1 MNKTVAIDKV
11 VGNVQLGE
19 DPEQSID
26 SAINEVL
33 KLIAANDFEPSKRNR
48 TPSADTVEKIK
59 HNKLQGKNAIIR
71 QYLAHS
77 QKVESSF
84 SAIDSTIPFGKT
96 KILNNL
102 NDLYYEALDF
112 VGIDYFTD
120 EIDIEQIRVNSCLII
135 EFIVERLRNTA
146 YASKNKPSLKED
158 LELGINVVV
167 AHAFIECVILENPLC
182 CQ

>member
-11 VGNVQLGE
+11 VGNVQLG
-19 DPEQSID
+19 DAPEQNID

-33 KLIAANDFEPSKRNR
+33 KLIAHNDFEPSNRNR
-48 TPSADTVEKIK
+48 TPSADTIEKIK
-59 HNKLQGKNAIIR
+59 HNQLQGKSAIIR
-71 QYLAHS
+71 QYLKHS
-77 QKVESSF
+77 KKVESSF
-84 SAIDSTIPFGKT
+84 STIDSTIPFGKT
-96 KILNNL
+96 KVLNNL

-112 VGIDYFTD
+112 VEIDYFTGD
-120 EIDIEQIRVNSCLII
+120 IDIEEIKQNSCLII
-135 EFIVERLRNTA
+135 EFIIEKLKNTA

-158 LELGINVVV
+158 LDLGINVVV